1 MCPTSRR
8 LSWCRRCQVG
18 EVKGLL
24 KKYRGSEPTLLGVPP
39 PRLILPEISPD

>member
-1 MCPTSRR
+1 MSHVAAAE
-8 LSWCRRCQVG
+8 LVSWQVG

-39 PRLILPEISPD
+39 PRLTLPEMSPD